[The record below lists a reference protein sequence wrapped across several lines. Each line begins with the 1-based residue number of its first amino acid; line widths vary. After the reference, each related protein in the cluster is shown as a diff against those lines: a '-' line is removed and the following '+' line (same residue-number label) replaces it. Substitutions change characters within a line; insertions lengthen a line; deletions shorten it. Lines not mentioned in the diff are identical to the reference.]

1 MKSLRNCWRITR
13 KRVGIFISLV
23 GLLTGLLSAIV
34 PMSAYADL
42 GTWVDGSLPELSLG
56 QQYPSRPVFKDCITT
71 SFNYWSY
78 PLQDGTYD
86 TIGHLA
92 SQPVC
97 AAENQLGSYGSSDGG
112 VFGSYDFIRPQTS
125 TAFRLL
131 DATGRLTWVTPVPNQ
146 SSYMYAKSGSAYGNT
161 IPIAIFDNFSSAGT
175 FAPDYYQ
182 NGTSYPTKELLFKFN
197 TVTPWLKDS
206 GGNILYAPSFW
217 FSQNGEWLVI
227 NAVGLGD
234 VRINTQTRTM
244 QLFST
249 DSLAGEFVVSNDGNT
264 VLQSGIN
271 SGDTKVYDLSGCQPA
286 GFTMFANNNAAIQGC
301 RSRDLLSSLSG
312 QVSGFAGLNGMRFSA
327 DGNSIRATLG
337 RYNTSGQLEYYAATY
352 SVADYQAP
360 HVGYIALGDSFSS
373 GQGADHYLPE
383 TDSSNPENRCHVS
396 TVSYP
401 FLTVQALGITDFHN
415 VACSGA
421 KSEDYYSSQIST
433 STDPD
438 SLNVWTSG
446 YSPQSNYLQLAGNT
460 SVVTISMIGNDI
472 GFADDIGYCIESPDP
487 CFHYLE
493 DREMVA
499 ETIYS
504 KFDTLAKLY
513 KDIKQDSG
521 NPGNVKV
528 YVVGYPQIFGEGD
541 CGPNAPFTLEER
553 LMAEGLTSYL
563 DAVIHA
569 AADKEG
575 VQYIDTEHAF
585 DGHRLCDAS
594 NSAVNGLM
602 LGNDAPL
609 SGIGPFSS
617 ASFHPNVLG
626 QQLLAQTLL
635 SQSQNLTSP
644 MPVADDAAV
653 APYIGS
659 DAYSNFIGDAPSYNW
674 RGFSF
679 TGPGSSAIH
688 VTFSTGDIL
697 VKDTPLTIQEEQG
710 TLKPGTDFNIWVQS
724 TPTQIGTLTADA
736 SGNLNGQITIPSDI
750 APGYHI
756 LHAIGK
762 DIGGNDVDMYQTIY
776 IAASADDYNG
786 DGIPNSEDPCLVVPL
801 SGIDSDNDGIDDA
814 CDGYIDTVAPTTVAS
829 LSPAADGSGSYSG
842 PVTITLDATPAAGMT
857 IDSTYYTIDGGP
869 QQSYSSPFTIPGVG
883 NHTLTYWS
891 IDNMN
896 QTEKTNTKTFTIRS
910 ASYDNDVLHD
920 GAIGYWTLASLSGDN
935 SGVADLSPTAN
946 NMSEIDVTRGAA
958 SINSSAT
965 YSSSFNGT
973 TSSTYASSIG
983 QTLYTNR
990 QNFSVEAW
998 IKPTVI
1004 PAEYNYSGIAG
1015 KNGSYW
1021 LFFDGP
1027 HLSFD
1032 LRQGGVNNACDDLAV
1047 AQPDATYH
1055 VVGTYDGTTQKL
1067 YVNGALV
1074 CSKSFAGDVDM
1085 TSGAVVVGSW
1095 DTSTLFYTGYISNVA
1110 IYGSALSADQAATHF
1125 ADGE

>member
-1 MKSLRNCWRITR
+1 MKNLSNHWRIAR
-13 KRVGIFISLV
+13 KRVSIFIALV
-23 GLLTGLLSAIV
+23 GLLVGPLAAVI
-34 PMSAYADL
+34 PMGAYADT
-42 GTWVDGSLPELSLG
+42 GTWVDGSLPVLTTGEE
-56 QQYPSRPVFKDCITT
+56 YPSLPPRQDCFTTDFK
-71 SFNYWSY
+71 YMSY
-78 PLQDGTYD
+78 PLVNGSYD
-86 TIGHLA
+86 TIGQVA
-92 SQPVC
+92 NQQVC
-97 AAENQLGSYGSSDGG
+97 ATENQLGF
-112 VFGSYDFIRPQTS
+112 FGSLEGGTNGYYEFIRPQTS

-131 DATGRLTWVTPVPNQ
+131 DATGRFTWVTPVPNQ

-197 TVTPWLKDS
+197 TATPWLKDS

-234 VRINTQTRTM
+234 VRINTQTRAM

-249 DSLAGEFVVSNDGNT
+249 DSLAGEFVVSDDGNT

-286 GFTMFANNNAAIQGC
+286 GFTMFANNSAAVQGC
-301 RSRDLLSSLSG
+301 RSRDLFSSLTG
-312 QVSGFAGLNGMRFSA
+312 QISGFNGLTHMRFSA
-327 DGNSIRATLG
+327 DGQSVSAILKRIGALG
-337 RYNTSGQLEYYAATY
+337 VSEYYAATY
-352 SVADYQAP
+352 SVAGYQAP

-373 GQGADHYLPE
+373 GEGAGYYLPA
-383 TDSSNPENRCHVS
+383 TDSNDPENKCHVS
-396 TVSYP
+396 AVSYP
-401 FLTVQALGITDFHN
+401 YLAAQNLGITDFHS

-421 KSEDYYSSQIST
+421 TTSDYFTTAQYDHAQQF
-433 STDPD
+433 
-438 SLNVWTSG
+438 VW
-446 YSPQSNYLQLAGNT
+446 LAGEDKQQVFVT
-460 SVVTISMIGNDI
+460 SAQPNVVTISMIGNDI
-472 GFADDIGYCIESPDP
+472 DFAGKIKYCIFSPDS
-487 CFHYLE
+487 CFHFLE
-493 DREMVA
+493 DREA
-499 ETIYS
+499 AANEIYN
-504 KFDTLAKLY
+504 KFGTLVQLY
-513 KDIKQDSG
+513 REIRQDSG
-521 NPGNVKV
+521 DPDTVKI
-528 YVVGYPQIFGEGD
+528 YVLGYPQIVGDGD
-541 CGPNAPFTLEER
+541 CGVNALPLSLEER
-553 LMAEGLTSYL
+553 QAAQGLTSYL

-569 AADKEG
+569 AADEAG

-585 DGHRLCDAS
+585 DGHRLCES
-594 NSAVNGLM
+594 GVKAVNGITVT
-602 LGNDAPL
+602 NDF
-609 SGIGPFSS
+609 GPDLNS
-617 ASFHPNVLG
+617 SFHPTPLG
-626 QQLLAQTLL
+626 QQLLAQALL
-635 SQSQNLTSP
+635 AQSQDFTAS
-644 MPVADDAAV
+644 MPSANDGIV

-659 DAYSNFIGDAPSYNW
+659 DAYNNFIGDAPSNNW
-674 RGFSF
+674 SGLPYTAF
-679 TGPGSSAIH
+679 TTL
-688 VTFSTGDIL
+688 VTGVNL
-697 VKDTPLTIQEEQG
+697 VENPEPFVIK
-710 TLKPGTDFNIWVQS
+710 GTDQVVKATNESLQPNSPVTVWLQS
-724 TPTQIGTLTADA
+724 TPTQIGTLTTDA
-736 SGNLNGQITIPSDI
+736 SGNLNGQVTIPSDI

-762 DIGGNDVDMYQTIY
+762 DVGGNDIDMYQTIY

-786 DGIPNSEDPCLVVPL
+786 DGIPNSQDPCLIVPL

-814 CDGYIDTVAPTTVAS
+814 CDGYTDTVAPTTVAS
-829 LSPAADGSGSYSG
+829 LSPSADGSDNYTG
-842 PVTITLDATPAAGMT
+842 PVTVSLSATAAAGMT
-857 IDSTYYTIDGGP
+857 IDSTYYTVDGGP
-869 QQSYSSPFTIPGVG
+869 QQTYSSPFTISAIGS
-883 NHTLTYWS
+883 HTLTYWS

-896 QTEKTNTKTFTIRS
+896 QTEKANTKTFTIRS

-920 GAIGYWTLASLSGDN
+920 GAIGYWTLASAGGDN

-1004 PAEYNYSGIAG
+1004 PAEYNYAGIAG

-1085 TSGAVVVGSW
+1085 TSGAAVVGSR